1 VLRVISSSPTNVQP
15 VFEAIAER
23 SMVLCDAQWGVT
35 TRFDGDLIHLGA
47 IQASSDQVKAAVRG
61 AFPMKPGPR
70 LMIARAILE
79 AAPAQSADVHS
90 NPDYDDSIQA
100 AMRDDGIHS
109 VLAVPMLCDGQVVG
123 SIGVARA
130 QPGVVPDKLVRL
142 LQTFAE
148 QAVIAIENVRKSNE
162 TREALETQTAIA
174 EILKVISTSPSYLA
188 PVFDTIAEHAMVLCE
203 ANFGMVTRF
212 DGELVHLA
220 ALKGAS
226 EESVEPIRAVFP
238 MPAGR
243 GGANA
248 RAIAECAPVQVKDS
262 LQEEGFDAA
271 IVDAVRRGAPRSAL
285 AVPMLLDG
293 KAVGSIA
300 VSRTE
305 VGLFSERTIS
315 LLETFAAQAVIAI
328 ENARLINETR
338 KALERQTAISD
349 ILRVISESPTD
360 VQPVFDAIAQ
370 RARALCNARIGVA
383 VRFDG
388 ELMHAPSFFGLAPAA
403 VEALRAAFPMK
414 PERGTLSGRAIQERR
429 TIQIPDLRAD
439 PEYAMPE
446 FAQETRSALT
456 VPLMREGQV
465 LGALS
470 IARAAPGAFPDKL
483 VSLLETFAGQAVI
496 AIENVRLFNETQEA
510 LEQQTAISEILRVI
524 SESPTDVQPVFDIIA
539 ERAMA
544 LCGAEMGITT
554 RFDGELIHSAANPGM
569 TPETAQITRAAFPM
583 KPNRSSLSGRVVLE
597 GAPVQIPDM
606 LADPEY
612 LMHAAAQEARS
623 GLAVPL
629 MRDGRVLGTLMVAR
643 KQTGLYPDNQIEL
656 LKTFAG
662 QAVIA
667 IENVRLFNETQEA
680 LEQQTAISEILR
692 VISESPTDVQPV
704 FEAITERAMA
714 LCNAE
719 MGAATRFDGEQ
730 MHIAAIR
737 EMTEAAREE
746 AHAMFPMPP
755 TRATLNG
762 RCVLARAPVQ
772 IPDSSADAEFSLA
785 AGARAWSS
793 ALAVPLM
800 RDGRVLGALM
810 VARKRTGVFADKLVS
825 LLRTFA
831 DQAVIAVENVR
842 LFNETREAL
851 EQQTATAEVLRVISS
866 SVADTAPVF
875 EKILDSCERL
885 FDSDR
890 LAILLV
896 DDDGIADIAAF
907 RGKDEQEVRAEFPR
921 PSEQTAAPIAF
932 AAGTT
937 VHYPDVD
944 ALDDPPLVMRD
955 TSTRTGNFSFAAAPM
970 LWEGRGIGVI
980 SLMRQP
986 PRAFSDKE
994 IALLGTF
1001 ADQAVIAIQN
1011 ARLFNETREALE
1023 QQTATAEV
1031 LRVISGSVADTAPVF
1046 EKILDSCAHLFAT
1059 EELGI
1064 LLVDGDLVRMAAYRG
1079 EAVEA
1084 VTKTFPRP
1092 LGETATAE
1100 AILKR
1105 KTVHYPSVSH
1115 GDDVPSTLID
1125 LTEHMGDFS
1134 IALAPMLWEEEG
1146 VGTILMVRTPP
1157 DPFSDKEL
1165 ALLSTFADQAVIAI
1179 QNARLFNETKEALEQ
1194 QTATAEVL
1202 SVISSSV
1209 SDTAPVFEKILDSC
1223 EGLFATEQLAILLV
1237 GEDGLM
1243 HAGGIR
1249 GSQIEAA
1256 SDLYP
1261 MPLEHTMSSVAL
1273 RERRVV
1279 HIPDVSTVDDA
1290 PRGFR
1295 RVYENIGNFSYVTA
1309 PMLWEG
1315 RGVGSINLIRQ
1326 PPKAFTAKEIAL
1338 LTTFADQA
1346 VIAIQNARLFN
1357 ETKEALEQQT
1367 ATAEVLRVISSSV
1380 ADTTPV
1386 FEKILDSCERL
1397 FEADQ
1402 LAVIL
1407 VGDDG
1412 LAHAGALRGP
1422 LVQDGS
1428 DMFPMPLDQTF
1439 TAVALRERRLI
1450 HIPDVSKLD
1459 NMLPVYRVAYDRLG
1473 NYSSLIAPMLWE
1485 GRGVGSVVIIRQ
1497 PVRPFTDKEMELF
1510 TTFADQAV
1518 IAIENARLFHEI
1530 EDKSRQLEI
1539 ADQHKSEFL
1548 ANMSHE
1554 LRTPLNAI
1562 IGFSEVLIERMFG
1575 ELNEKQDDYLKDIYS
1590 SGKHLLALIN
1600 DILDLSKIEAGRME
1614 LELETFDVADA
1625 LANSLTL
1632 IRERAQQHG
1641 IALELDTPTELGEM
1655 CADQR
1660 KLKQIMLNLLSNA
1673 VKFTPD
1679 GGRIDV
1685 GATFVDDVLEVS
1697 VADTGIGIAATDQET
1712 VFQEFRQVGGNYTN
1726 KQEGTGLG
1734 LALTKRF
1741 VELHGG
1747 TIGLASEPGQG
1758 STFTFTLPRQA

>member
-1 VLRVISSSPTNVQP
+1 MLMPEPTRESFQALERELATRSAELAEERAYRDAISDILRVISASPTDVQP

-23 SMVLCDAQWGVT
+23 SMVLCDAQWGMT

-47 IQASSDQVKAAVRG
+47 IQASSDKVKTAVRS
-61 AFPMKPGPR
+61 AFPMKPGPG
-70 LMIARAILE
+70 MMVARAILE
-79 AAPAQSADVHS
+79 GAPAQSADTHS
-90 NPDYDDSIQA
+90 DPEYDDGIKVVLK
-100 AMRDDGIHS
+100 DDGIHS
-109 VLAVPMLCDGQVVG
+109 LLAVPMLCDGEVVG

-130 QPGVVPDKLVRL
+130 EPGAVPDKLVRL

-174 EILKVISTSPSYLA
+174 EILKVISTSPSDLA

-203 ANFGMVTRF
+203 SSFGMVTRF
-212 DGELVHLA
+212 DGELLHLT

-226 EESVEPIRAVFP
+226 EKSVEPIRAAFP

-243 GGANA
+243 GGGNA
-248 RAIAECAPVQVKDS
+248 RAISECAPVQVKDS
-262 LQEEGFDAA
+262 LQEEELNEAV
-271 IVDAVRRGAPRSAL
+271 VDAVRRGAPRSFL
-285 AVPMLLDG
+285 AVPLLRDG
-293 KAVGSIA
+293 NAIGSIGIG
-300 VSRTE
+300 RTE
-305 VGLFSERTIS
+305 VGVFSDHVVG
-315 LLETFAAQAVIAI
+315 LLETFASQAVIAI

-338 KALERQTAISD
+338 EALERQIAISD

-370 RARALCNARIGVA
+370 RAMALCNAKFGVA

-388 ELMHAPSFFGLAPAA
+388 KLMHATSVFGFTPT
-403 VEALRAAFPMK
+403 ALDTIRAAFPMK
-414 PERGTLSGRAIQERR
+414 PARGTLSGRAIQERR
-429 TIQIPDLRAD
+429 TIQIPELRDD
-439 PEYAMPE
+439 PEFALQDL
-446 FAQETRSALT
+446 AQETRSSLT

-465 LGALS
+465 VGALS
-470 IARAAPGAFPDKL
+470 IARAAPGEFPDKL
-483 VSLLETFAGQAVI
+483 VSLLETFADQGVI
-496 AIENVRLFNETQEA
+496 AIENVRLFKETEEA
-510 LEQQTAISEILRVI
+510 LEQQTAISDILRVI
-524 SESPTDVQPVFDIIA
+524 SESPTDVQPVFDTIA
-539 ERAMA
+539 ERAKT
-544 LCGAEMGITT
+544 LCGAEIGIAT
-554 RFDGELIHSAANPGM
+554 RFDGELIHVAATPGM
-569 TPETAQITRAAFPM
+569 SAEASETTLAAFPM
-583 KPNRSSLSGRVVLE
+583 KANRSSLSGRTILE
-597 GAPVQIPDM
+597 GVPVQIPDT
-606 LADPEY
+606 LADSEY
-612 LMHAAAQEARS
+612 LMQAAAQEARS

-629 MRDGRVLGTLMVAR
+629 LRDGQVVGSLMVAR
-643 KQTGLYPDNQIEL
+643 KQTGLFPDKQVNL
-656 LKTFAG
+656 LKTFAD

-667 IENVRLFNETQEA
+667 IENVRLFKETEEA
-680 LEQQTAISEILR
+680 LEQQTAISDVLR

-719 MGAATRFDGEQ
+719 MGAGLRFDGEQ
-730 MHIAAIR
+730 LHIAAIR
-737 EMTEAAREE
+737 EMTAAARDE
-746 AHAMFPMPP
+746 AQAAFPMRP

-762 RCVLARAPVQ
+762 RCVLACAPVQ
-772 IPDSSADAEFSLA
+772 IPDSSADAEFSLP
-785 AGARAWSS
+785 AGAQSWSS

-800 RDGRVLGALM
+800 RDGRVLGTLM

-825 LLRTFA
+825 LLQTFA
-831 DQAVIAVENVR
+831 EQAVIAIENVR

-885 FDSDR
+885 FDSDQ
-890 LAILLV
+890 LALLLV
-896 DDDGIADIAAF
+896 DGDGMADIAAF
-907 RGKDEQEVRAEFPR
+907 RGPGEHNARAEFPR

-937 VHYPDVD
+937 VHYPDLAV
-944 ALDDPPLVMRD
+944 LEDPPSVLRD
-955 TSTRTGNFSFAAAPM
+955 IGSRIGNFSFVAAPL
-970 LWEGRGIGVI
+970 LWEGGGIGVI
-980 SLMRQP
+980 SLIRQP

-994 IALLGTF
+994 IGLLGTF

-1031 LRVISGSVADTAPVF
+1031 L
-1046 EKILDSCAHLFAT
+1046 
-1059 EELGI
+1059 
-1064 LLVDGDLVRMAAYRG
+1064 
-1079 EAVEA
+1079 
-1084 VTKTFPRP
+1084 
-1092 LGETATAE
+1092 
-1100 AILKR
+1100 
-1105 KTVHYPSVSH
+1105 
-1115 GDDVPSTLID
+1115 
-1125 LTEHMGDFS
+1125 
-1134 IALAPMLWEEEG
+1134 
-1146 VGTILMVRTPP
+1146 
-1157 DPFSDKEL
+1157 
-1165 ALLSTFADQAVIAI
+1165 
-1179 QNARLFNETKEALEQ
+1179 
-1194 QTATAEVL
+1194 

-1223 EGLFATEQLAILLV
+1223 DGLFATEQLAILLV

-1243 HAGGIR
+1243 HAGGLR
-1249 GSQIEAA
+1249 GSQVEAA
-1256 SDLYP
+1256 SELYP

-1279 HIPDVSTVDDA
+1279 HIPDVSLVTDF
-1290 PRGFR
+1290 PPGFR
-1295 RVYENIGNFSYVTA
+1295 RIYESIGNFSYLTA
-1309 PMLWEG
+1309 PMLWESQ
-1315 RGVGSINLIRQ
+1315 GVGSINLIRQ
-1326 PPKAFTAKEIAL
+1326 PPKAFTTNEIAL

-1357 ETKEALEQQT
+1357 ETSEALEQQT

-1380 ADTTPV
+1380 SDTTPV

-1397 FEADQ
+1397 FEAEQ
-1402 LAVIL
+1402 LAIIL

-1412 LAHAGALRGP
+1412 LAHIGALRGP
-1422 LVQDGS
+1422 LVEDS
-1428 DMFPMPLDQTF
+1428 SEMFPMPLDQTF
-1439 TAVALRERRLI
+1439 TAVALHERRLI
-1450 HIPDVSKLD
+1450 HVPDVSKLED
-1459 NMLPVYRVAYDRLG
+1459 MLPVYRVAYERIG

-1485 GRGVGSVVIIRQ
+1485 GRGVGSLVIMRQ
-1497 PVRPFTDKEMELF
+1497 PVRAFTDKEMELF

-1530 EDKSRQLEI
+1530 ENKSRQLEI
-1539 ADQHKSEFL
+1539 SDRHKSEFL

-1562 IGFSEVLIERMFG
+1562 IGFSEVLLERMFG
-1575 ELNEKQDDYLKDIYS
+1575 ELNEKQDDYLKDIYG

-1614 LELETFDVADA
+1614 LDLETFDVAEA

-1641 IALELDTPTELGEM
+1641 IALDLNAPAKLGDM

-1685 GATFVDDVLEVS
+1685 NATLGEDALEIS
-1697 VADTGIGIAATDQET
+1697 VADTGIGIAAGDQET
-1712 VFQEFRQVGGNYTN
+1712 VFQEFRQVGGNYAN

-1747 TIGLASEPGQG
+1747 TISVTSAPEQG
-1758 STFTFTLPRQA
+1758 STFSFTIPRQI

>member
-1 VLRVISSSPTNVQP
+1 MSEPTRESFEALERKLEARTTELAEERAYHDAISAVLRVISNSPTDVQP
-15 VFEAIAER
+15 VLEAIAER
-23 SMVLCDAQWGVT
+23 SMVLCDAQWGMT

-47 IQASSDQVKAAVRG
+47 IQASSDKVKAAIRG
-61 AFPMKPGPR
+61 AFPMKPGPS
-70 LMIARAILE
+70 MMVSRAILE
-79 AAPAQSADVHS
+79 AAPAQSADVQS
-90 NPDYDDSIQA
+90 IPDYDDSIRA
-100 AMRDDGIHS
+100 AIRGEGIHS

-130 QPGVVPDKLVRL
+130 EPGVVPDRLVRL

-148 QAVIAIENVRKSNE
+148 QAVIAIENVRKSSE
-162 TREALETQTAIA
+162 TREALETQTAVA
-174 EILKVISTSPSYLA
+174 EILKVISTSPSDLA

-220 ALKGAS
+220 ALTGAS
-226 EESVEPIRAVFP
+226 EESVEAIRAVFP

-243 GGANA
+243 SGANA

-262 LQEEGFDAA
+262 LEEEEIDAA

-285 AVPMLLDG
+285 AVPLLLDG

-300 VSRTE
+300 VSRTD
-305 VGLFSERTIS
+305 VGVFSDHVVG

-338 KALERQTAISD
+338 EALERQTAISD

-370 RARALCNARIGVA
+370 RARALCNARFGVG

-388 ELMHAPSFFGLAPAA
+388 ELMHATSLFGFSAAA
-403 VEALRAAFPMK
+403 VETIRAAFPMQ

-439 PEYAMPE
+439 PEFTLQELAH
-446 FAQETRSALT
+446 ETRSSLT

-465 LGALS
+465 LGAIS
-470 IARAAPGAFPDKL
+470 VARAAPGAFPDKL
-483 VSLLETFAGQAVI
+483 VSLLETFADQAVI
-496 AIENVRLFNETQEA
+496 AIENVRLFNETEEA

-524 SESPTDVQPVFDIIA
+524 SESPTDVQPVFDTIA
-539 ERAMA
+539 ERAMT
-544 LCGAEMGITT
+544 LCGAEIGIATC
-554 RFDGELIHSAANPGM
+554 FDGELIHVAATPGM

-597 GAPVQIPDM
+597 GAPVQIPDT

-612 LMHAAAQEARS
+612 LMHAPAQEARS

-629 MRDGRVLGTLMVAR
+629 MRDGRVIGTLMVAR
-643 KQTGLYPDNQIEL
+643 KQTGLFPGKQIDL
-656 LKTFAG
+656 LKTFAD

-667 IENVRLFNETQEA
+667 IENVRLLNETEEA
-680 LEQQTAISEILR
+680 LEQQTAISDILR

-714 LCNAE
+714 LCSAE

-730 MHIAAIR
+730 MHIATIR
-737 EMTEAAREE
+737 EMTEAARKE
-746 AHAMFPMPP
+746 AHAMFPMQP

-772 IPDSSADAEFSLA
+772 IADSSVDAEFSLP
-785 AGARAWSS
+785 AGARAWGS

-800 RDGRVLGALM
+800 RDGRVLGTLM
-810 VARKRTGVFADKLVS
+810 VARKRTGLFADKLVS

-831 DQAVIAVENVR
+831 DQAVIAVENVRLFNETREALDQQTAISEILRVTTESPTDVQPVLEVVADHAARLCDAASTSIFLIVGDNLHHVTSRGALAAQPMSLEPLPIDSTSTSGRAILERRTVQVEDMQAETEADEFPLGHDVAQRLGHHTIAVAPLLREGKPFGTILLRRQDVRPFNARELALIRTFGDQAAIALENVR

-907 RGKDEQEVRAEFPR
+907 RGKDDQAARREFPR

-944 ALDDPPLVMRD
+944 ALDDPPPVLRD
-955 TSTRTGNFSFAAAPM
+955 ISRHFGNFSFAAAPM
-970 LWEGRGIGVI
+970 LWEGRGIGLI

-1031 LRVISGSVADTAPVF
+1031 LRVISSSVADTAPVF

-1059 EELGI
+1059 EEIGI
-1064 LLVDGDLVRMAAYRG
+1064 LLVDGELVRMAAYRG

-1092 LGETATAE
+1092 LRETATAK

-1105 KTVHYPSVSH
+1105 ETVHYPSVRF
-1115 GDDVPSTLID
+1115 GDDVPATLTG
-1125 LTEHMGDFS
+1125 LTEHIGDFS
-1134 IALAPMLWEEEG
+1134 IALAPMLWENQG
-1146 VGTILMVRTPP
+1146 VGTILLVRTPP

-1165 ALLSTFADQAVIAI
+1165 ALLS
-1179 QNARLFNETKEALEQ
+1179 
-1194 QTATAEVL
+1194 
-1202 SVISSSV
+1202 
-1209 SDTAPVFEKILDSC
+1209 
-1223 EGLFATEQLAILLV
+1223 
-1237 GEDGLM
+1237 
-1243 HAGGIR
+1243 
-1249 GSQIEAA
+1249 
-1256 SDLYP
+1256 
-1261 MPLEHTMSSVAL
+1261 
-1273 RERRVV
+1273 
-1279 HIPDVSTVDDA
+1279 
-1290 PRGFR
+1290 
-1295 RVYENIGNFSYVTA
+1295 
-1309 PMLWEG
+1309 
-1315 RGVGSINLIRQ
+1315 
-1326 PPKAFTAKEIAL
+1326 
-1338 LTTFADQA
+1338 
-1346 VIAIQNARLFN
+1346 
-1357 ETKEALEQQT
+1357 
-1367 ATAEVLRVISSSV
+1367 
-1380 ADTTPV
+1380 
-1386 FEKILDSCERL
+1386 
-1397 FEADQ
+1397 
-1402 LAVIL
+1402 
-1407 VGDDG
+1407 
-1412 LAHAGALRGP
+1412 
-1422 LVQDGS
+1422 
-1428 DMFPMPLDQTF
+1428 
-1439 TAVALRERRLI
+1439 
-1450 HIPDVSKLD
+1450 
-1459 NMLPVYRVAYDRLG
+1459 
-1473 NYSSLIAPMLWE
+1473 
-1485 GRGVGSVVIIRQ
+1485 
-1497 PVRPFTDKEMELF
+1497 
-1510 TTFADQAV
+1510 TFADQAV

-1554 LRTPLNAI
+1554 LLTPLNAI

-1641 IALELDTPTELGEM
+1641 IALELATPAELGEM

-1679 GGRIDV
+1679 GGHIDV
-1685 GATFVDDVLEVS
+1685 RAAFVDDVLEVS
-1697 VADTGIGIAATDQET
+1697 VADTGIGIAASDQET

-1734 LALTKRF
+1734 LALTRRF

-1747 TIGLASEPGQG
+1747 TIGVASEPGQG
-1758 STFTFTLPRQA
+1758 STFTFTIPRQT